1 MKNNRQEETIRAY
14 FAREQVPEQ
23 VHQKLTETFRLLE
36 ERPVKK
42 RRPVWKGVAVVLLHG
57 GGGLCAAVRGER
69 REPRLRREPAPGG
82 GSLPAV

>member
-42 RRPVWKGVAVVLLHG
+42 RRPGGEGGAGSSSTVAAGLGLLGGVNAVN
-57 GGGLCAAVRGER
+57 
-69 REPRLRREPAPGG
+69 PAF
-82 GSLPAV
+82 A

>member
-42 RRPVWKGVAVVLLHG
+42 RRPVWKGVAVSFSTVAAAFVLL
-57 GGGLCAAVRGER
+57 VRGER
-69 REPRLRREPAPGG
+69 REPRLRREPAPVG